1 MSKKKRVRVYL
12 SDTSEIKSLSD
23 QEIASILRAADDV
36 IYAGGRSLLTKILKG
51 SKDKKLLEKGLQSN
65 PSYGALK
72 EYTLDEIMVHV
83 DWMIKKDFLGIQY
96 SGRLPL
102 LVFTEKGE
110 EIFKIVYRDELYE
123 NLLHLPLSDY
133 ETWINRL
140 NKTGRPVVVLL
151 LKKISESK
159 NISFILFLQAWHKT
173 EVKKVK
179 KMIDNVLSQLT
190 SS

>member
-12 SDTSEIKSLSD
+12 SDTRDVKSLSD
-23 QEIASILRAADDV
+23 QEIACILRAANDV

-51 SKDKKLLEKGLQSN
+51 SKDKKLLEKGLQCN
-65 PSYGALK
+65 PSYGAMK
-72 EYTLDEIMVHV
+72 DYTLEEIKVHV
-83 DWMIKKDFLGIQY
+83 DWMIKKGFLCIQY

-110 EIFKIVYRDELYE
+110 EIFKIVYRDELYD

-133 ETWINRL
+133 ETWINKL

-151 LKKISESK
+151 LKKIGESK
-159 NISFILFLQAWHKT
+159 NISFIPFLQAWHKT

-179 KMIDNVLSQLT
+179 KMINNVISQLT
-190 SS
+190 LS